1 MNGFIKLDR
10 GIFDW
15 EWYTEQDTSRM
26 FIHLLLKANHKK
38 AKVNGKV
45 VERGQTITSIPK
57 LSDQLCMSFFKVR
70 KALANL
76 KETGEISIETTN
88 NYSLVTISKYNK
100 YQGFYETSTTDEKQ
114 SDDSQNTTNNKD
126 NNDIEDNINISQWQK
141 NYLSN
146 QRLIDSVSRENK
158 MDIEFIKKGLISFV
172 KTQMSV
178 DNIEQSTI
186 EFNRHFLNYLRKMK
200 SSVVKSYSRGKY
212 DQTAY

>member
-1 MNGFIKLDR
+1 MNGFIKLER

-45 VERGQTITSIPK
+45 VDRGQTMTSIPR
-57 LSDQLCMSFFKVR
+57 LSDQLSMSFFKVR

-76 KETGEISIETTN
+76 NKTGEISIKTTN
-88 NYSLVTISKYNK
+88 NYSLVTISKYDE
-100 YQGFYETSTTDEKQ
+100 YQGFYDTSTTDKKQ
-114 SDDSQNTTNNKD
+114 SDNSQNTTNNKD

-200 SSVVKSYSRGKY
+200 SSVVKSYGRGKY

>member
-1 MNGFIKLDR
+1 
-10 GIFDW
+10 
-15 EWYTEQDTSRM
+15 M

-45 VERGQTITSIPK
+45 VKRGQTITSIPR
-57 LSDQLCMSFFKVR
+57 LSDQLSMSFFKVR

-76 KETGEISIETTN
+76 KKTGEISIKTTN

-100 YQGFYETSTTDEKQ
+100 YQGFYDPDTSGEKQ
-114 SDDSQNTTNNKD
+114 PDDSQNTTNNKD

-146 QRLIDSVSRENK
+146 QRLIDSVSIENK

-172 KTQMSV
+172 KTQKSV

>member
-1 MNGFIKLDR
+1 MNGFIKLER

-45 VERGQTITSIPK
+45 VKRGQTITSIPR
-57 LSDQLCMSFFKVR
+57 LSDQLSMSFFKVR

-76 KETGEISIETTN
+76 KKTGEISIKTTN

-100 YQGFYETSTTDEKQ
+100 YQGFYDPDTTGEKQ
-114 SDDSQNTTNNKD
+114 PDDSQNTTNNKD

-158 MDIEFIKKGLISFV
+158 MDIEFIKRGLISFV